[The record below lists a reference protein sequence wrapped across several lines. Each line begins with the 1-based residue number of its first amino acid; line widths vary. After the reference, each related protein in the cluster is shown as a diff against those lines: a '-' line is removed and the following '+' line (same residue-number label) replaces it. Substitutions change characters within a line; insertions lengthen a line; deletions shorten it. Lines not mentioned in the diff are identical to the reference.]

1 MRNDAG
7 VRHTVTNGVLTLLN
21 IARADPGRSNTN
33 ANSPGSR
40 MRVRHLPHR
49 QDVLGWP
56 LLLVPRCSHPL
67 ASYTFYCSL
76 SAPELLLRLFSR
88 AKRFHW
94 PLAFRFWS
102 KKPAS
107 SMRTEYPRPG
117 AYF

>member
-1 MRNDAG
+1 
-7 VRHTVTNGVLTLLN
+7 
-21 IARADPGRSNTN
+21 
-33 ANSPGSR
+33 
-40 MRVRHLPHR
+40 MRVRHLPHG

-56 LLLVPRCSHPL
+56 LLFVPRCSHPL

-102 KKPAS
+102 ENPAS
-107 SMRTEYPRPG
+107 STRTRSAKKRQGNDHIESLIESCRNQILK
-117 AYF
+117 FI